1 MAAQKKPRTAPN
13 AARAQQNRAPSA
25 PKQAPKADS
34 KTHKSA
40 AAAKSASAKPASA
53 EPASAKS
60 AKPRA
65 ERAKA
70 APPKAIDPRSGRVAI
85 VGRPNV
91 GKSTL
96 LNALLGQKL
105 AIATSKPGTTRTVLL
120 GVVEHRSEAG
130 ELTQL
135 ALLDTPGLE
144 QPRSV
149 LGRALV
155 EEAQG
160 ALDGVDAVLLMID
173 VEDALRR
180 RTLPGGLDLADA
192 RILDAVKAHG
202 APFVI
207 ALNKVDRVKDKP
219 RLFPLLEK
227 LQQTSGAAAIIPI
240 SAMRAQGIDGLVSEL
255 RPFLRPGLSFEEG
268 ILTDKPERYF
278 VAELLREAIL
288 ERTHEEV
295 PHGVAVGI
303 EEWVDEGKHLRIG
316 CTIVVDKEG
325 HKGILIGARG
335 QMLKE
340 IGEAARAQMED
351 FLGRH
356 VFLRTFVKVVPGW
369 TKDEGAVRRAV
380 REGAP

>member
-1 MAAQKKPRTAPN
+1 VAAQKKPRTTD
-13 AARAQQNRAPSA
+13 AARAQQTRAPH
-25 PKQAPKADS
+25 PS
-34 KTHKSA
+34 KPAAGKPAANKPASKSA
-40 AAAKSASAKPASA
+40 ASKPSQ
-53 EPASAKS
+53 P
-60 AKPRA
+60 KPS
-65 ERAKA
+65 
-70 APPKAIDPRSGRVAI
+70 PSQPKPSQPKPSQPKRPTPKTVDPRSGRVAI

-120 GVVEHRSEAG
+120 GVVEHRSAQG

-160 ALDGVDAVLLMID
+160 ALDGVDAVLLLID
-173 VEDALRR
+173 VEDALRK

-207 ALNKVDRVKDKP
+207 ALNKVDRIKDKP

-227 LQQTSGAAAIIPI
+227 LQQTSGAKAIIPI
-240 SAMRAQGIDGLVSEL
+240 SAMRAQGIDGVVSEL
-255 RPFLRPGLSFEEG
+255 RAFLRPGLSFEEG
-268 ILTDKPERYF
+268 TLTDKPERYF

-295 PHGVAVGI
+295 PHGIAVGI

-325 HKGILIGARG
+325 HKGIVIGARG

>member
-1 MAAQKKPRTAPN
+1 MAAQKKPRTASD
-13 AARAQQNRAPSA
+13 AARAPQTRAPNASKPA
-25 PKQAPKADS
+25 ASKA
-34 KTHKSA
+34 A
-40 AAAKSASAKPASA
+40 GKPASKPRETNDAKQAGTKA
-53 EPASAKS
+53 EPKRSEPKRS
-60 AKPRA
+60 EPR
-65 ERAKA
+65 RATTKTV
-70 APPKAIDPRSGRVAI
+70 DPRSGRVAI

-120 GVVEHRSEAG
+120 GVVEHRSAEG

-173 VEDALRR
+173 VEDALRK

-227 LQQTSGAAAIIPI
+227 LQQTSGAKAIIPI

-255 RPFLRPGLSFEEG
+255 RAFLRPGMSFEEG
-268 ILTDKPERYF
+268 TLTDKPERYF